1 MKNFLKRS
9 FVVLLATA
17 IFVFAFNWT
26 VNAFGFRSIFFAF
39 LVNWLVMSWVA
50 ILGQVI
56 SFTFSPNYYQ
66 SKRFEHDG
74 QIYERLGVQHFKK
87 LVRRGPLTIFSP
99 TLRKD
104 ERVDGFQKL
113 LGEMQK
119 AETAH
124 VVIFAMM
131 LLPICYSLV
140 RGWFDAAGW
149 LMLFN
154 IIINGYPV
162 MLQRYNR
169 IKLRQSAVNSSSQ
182 ESNVHHTRRP

>member
-1 MKNFLKRS
+1 MMTNFLKHS
-9 FVVLLATA
+9 LVVLLATA
-17 IFVFAFNWT
+17 VFVFAFNWT
-26 VNAFGFRSIFFAF
+26 VSAFGFRSIFFAF
-39 LVNWLVMSWVA
+39 LANWLVISWVA

-66 SKRFEHDG
+66 TKPFEHDG
-74 QIYERLGVQHFKK
+74 RIYERLGVHHFKK
-87 LVRRGPLTIFSP
+87 LVRRGPLTFLSP
-99 TLRKD
+99 TLRKG
-104 ERVDGFQKL
+104 EGVDGFQKL

-131 LLPICYSLV
+131 LLLICYSLV
-140 RGWFDAAGW
+140 RGWIDAAGW

-154 IIINGYPV
+154 IIINAYPV

-169 IKLRQSAVNSSSQ
+169 IKLQQKSIKSPS
-182 ESNVHHTRRP
+182 